1 MIYKFFDK
9 KFYGSSNN
17 NEIKQ
22 NEQLPDN
29 LPIIKK
35 FKKEKYIRHL
45 KTIWY
50 ICMVCSFKNIFVDS
64 ERKPNKM
71 SVDKGGS

>member
-1 MIYKFFDK
+1 MIYNVFDK
-9 KFYGSSNN
+9 KSYGSSSNN

-35 FKKEKYIRHL
+35 FRKEKYIRHL
-45 KTIWY
+45 KTIFGVM
-50 ICMVCSFKNIFVDS
+50 I
-64 ERKPNKM
+64 
-71 SVDKGGS
+71 

>member
-9 KFYGSSNN
+9 KFYGSSNNN

-45 KTIWY
+45 KTIFGVM
-50 ICMVCSFKNIFVDS
+50 I
-64 ERKPNKM
+64 
-71 SVDKGGS
+71 